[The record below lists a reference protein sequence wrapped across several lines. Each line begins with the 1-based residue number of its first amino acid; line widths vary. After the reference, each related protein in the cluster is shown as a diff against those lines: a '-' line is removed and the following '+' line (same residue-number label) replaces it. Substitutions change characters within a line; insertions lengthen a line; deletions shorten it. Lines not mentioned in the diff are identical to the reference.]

1 VQVAKHRFCH
11 PAICIWEKI
20 CRPMGYI
27 PNADRK
33 AKQAAA
39 RFRATSFS
47 NKFIRLNKFFKT
59 ATAAYENWHAF

>member
-1 VQVAKHRFCH
+1 
-11 PAICIWEKI
+11 
-20 CRPMGYI
+20 MGYI